1 MMFFPFFFCI
11 IYMNQTRNKRRIRNR
26 RNKRRKTRKNGGGS
40 AHNDSFDEN
49 TCIICYHTYRDN
61 IHIKKIC
68 ESNHTCCAT
77 CLPIIR
83 GGKCPVCR
91 KHLILGSASKL
102 AASAARASA
111 ARLRDESS
119 SADYHIVAHNNARI
133 KYLKT
138 RDRLRDMRN
147 TPVILKALN
156 DRKNAEHDLFIIY
169 EQIDDNPSPSQ
180 AQLNAYN
187 IADEAHDDACERF
200 EAVFNTPAIRK
211 AQKDFDAAKVL
222 LDNTYDA
229 FNIKRK
235 TRVS

>member
-1 MMFFPFFFCI
+1 
-11 IYMNQTRNKRRIRNR
+11 MNQT

-61 IHIKKIC
+61 IHIKQIC
-68 ESNHTCCAT
+68 ESNHTCCAS

-91 KHLILGSASKL
+91 QSLILGSASKL

-119 SADYHIVAHNNARI
+119 SAEYYNNARI
-133 KYLKT
+133 NYLKT

-156 DRKNAEHDLFIIY
+156 DRKNAEHDLFIIF

-222 LDNTYDA
+222 LDNTYDT

-235 TRVS
+235 SRVS